1 VTLPLPLRN
10 RLAELI
16 LDAFHDPRAREGLE
30 AMTTVCADSGAF
42 EHGRALPEAFPSDLF
57 ERRAGALTIKSG
69 FGPHQAELCERA
81 GRAWRLLRGRPLDLR
96 DAPLDAALDGAAA
109 LFDAGLYFEVHELLE
124 PYWIRADGSA
134 REALQG
140 LIQVAVGFHHLTGG
154 NVSGARALLHD
165 GCAKLIGRRLEGA
178 DLDGFAAE
186 ARRCL
191 ERIAPLG
198 AAAAALFD
206 WTAVPRFPVAA
217 RYGSSASAD

>member
-1 VTLPLPLRN
+1 MTLPLPLRN
-10 RLAELI
+10 RLADLI
-16 LDAFHDPRAREGLE
+16 LEAFHDPRAREGLE
-30 AMTTVCADSGAF
+30 AMTTVCADPGAF
-42 EHGRALPEAFPSDLF
+42 GSGRALPEAFPSDLF

-81 GRAWRLLRGRPLDLR
+81 GRAWGLLRGRPLDPR
-96 DAPLDAALDGAAA
+96 DAPLDTALAAAAA

-140 LIQVAVGFHHLTGG
+140 LIQVAVGLHHLAGG

-165 GCAKLIGRRLEGA
+165 GCAKLIGRRLEGV

-186 ARRCL
+186 VRRCL
-191 ERIAPLG
+191 ARIASLG
-198 AAAAALFD
+198 ATAAALLD
-206 WTAVPRFPVAA
+206 WTAVPRFPVTD
-217 RYGSSASAD
+217 RHGSGASAD